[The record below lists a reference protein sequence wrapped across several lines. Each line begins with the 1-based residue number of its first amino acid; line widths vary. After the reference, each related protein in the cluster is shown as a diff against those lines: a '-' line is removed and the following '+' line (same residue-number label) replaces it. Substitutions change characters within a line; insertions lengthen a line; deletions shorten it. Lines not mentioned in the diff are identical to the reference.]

1 MNAKNVGL
9 AVGAVLGLGALGFVA
24 AVMSQ
29 PDAIDVDRSVQ
40 VNAQPQDLWP
50 LASDFAEHH
59 TWDPWEGK
67 DPDQK
72 VTMSEQTNVV
82 GATYAWEGPINGKGS
97 MVITELV
104 PNEKVAQSLEFIEPF
119 PSKADVTMTLA
130 AKDGGTEVHWTM
142 HSPNDFGGKMAMLF
156 MDIQTMLEGDYDQG
170 LAKFKAVGEA
180 RAAERIAAEKV
191 QEEADLLEAVPTED
205 VAVGGAVG
213 MSAEGG

>member
-1 MNAKNVGL
+1 MNAKNIAIGVG
-9 AVGAVLGLGALGFVA
+9 GAIALIGAGFLV
-24 AVMSQ
+24 AVMTQ
-29 PDAIDVDRSVQ
+29 PDAIEVDRMVQ
-40 VNAQPQDLWP
+40 VQAQPQDLWP

-82 GATYAWEGPINGKGS
+82 GATYAWKGPVNGTGS

-119 PSKADVTMTLA
+119 PSKADVTMTLT

-142 HSPNDFGGKMAMLF
+142 HSPNDFGGKMALLF
-156 MDIQTMLEGDYDQG
+156 MDIQTMLEGDYDAG

-180 RAAERIAAEKV
+180 RAAERVAAEKA
-191 QEEADLLEAVPTED
+191 QEAAEILDAVPSED
-205 VAVGGAVG
+205 LAVGGAIG